1 MIKAVFLETAARLWN
16 KTVLCWSTL
25 ATLLKPNVLEKKVGF
40 PFIFTW
46 VCHYWLDLTFSPS
59 CFFLLHFKFLYVVIV
74 TLFLFLTVV
83 HICTGHSGMNRK
95 TTVSCHLCNITRCVI
110 HSESKPPLNYHQNM
124 LPFLSDSFQLTCGSS
139 HQPPLVWLI

>member
-1 MIKAVFLETAARLWN
+1 MNQDSVMLKYSCDFIKTQCVRKESWFSFHFYL
-16 KTVLCWSTL
+16 SMS
-25 ATLLKPNVLEKKVGF
+25 LLTRF
-40 PFIFTW
+40 DFFTI
-46 VCHYWLDLTFSPS
+46 LF
-59 CFFLLHFKFLYVVIV
+59 FFLMHFKFLYVVIV
-74 TLFLFLTVV
+74 ILFLFLTVV